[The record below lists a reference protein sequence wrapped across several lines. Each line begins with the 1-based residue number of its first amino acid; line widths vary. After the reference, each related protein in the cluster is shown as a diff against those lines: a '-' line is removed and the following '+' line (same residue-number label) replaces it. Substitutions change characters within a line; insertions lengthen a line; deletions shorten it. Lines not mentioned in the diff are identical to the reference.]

1 MAYVLGWIWTVVAA
15 VAGAIGLFYLG
26 QMLAGI
32 TLILSALAACPLTV
46 SLLERQTG
54 TKLGGGLALVLV
66 LIFAGLAGLSVLQN
80 PAGLKRLLPSPP
92 PIQMKTLLQDQ
103 GDFGN
108 KTTKLFTPQGA
119 DWTLQWSFDCAGL
132 GDSGNFRAKIMRQGG
147 GALASVEKI
156 NDHDSGTEHYHQA
169 GTFYLE
175 VVSECQWTVRV
186 TG

>member
-1 MAYVLGWIWTVVAA
+1 MGNVLAWSWTVLAA
-15 VAGAIGLFYLG
+15 VAGAFGFLVPG
-26 QMLAGI
+26 QALAGI

-54 TKLGGGLALVLV
+54 TKLGGGLRLVLAV
-66 LIFAGLAGLSVLQN
+66 IFAGLAGLSVAQN
-80 PAGLKRLLPSPP
+80 PAELKRLLPSPL
-92 PIQMKTLLQDQ
+92 PIQAKILLQDQ

-108 KTTKLFTPQGA
+108 KTTKVFTPQGT
-119 DWTLQWSFDCAGL
+119 DWTLQWSFDCASL
-132 GDSGNFRAKIMRQGG
+132 GDSGNFSAKIMRQGSG
-147 GALASVEKI
+147 VLASVEKI

-186 TG
+186 SG